1 MTTPTIREY
10 FCLSANRANFDLDPS
25 TDSDFLFGDP
35 RWGEDVDKRLQR
47 SHVMGRPFRLV
58 WWGQYGIGKTHRL
71 RYAKKLIEK
80 NGYPYYPCFAIA
92 SDLEDKSGF
101 ERLHGQ
107 LVNSI
112 GFEKMRDFAEAYILR
127 IRNGEALR
135 TIEDIAEG
143 APDVAISA
151 KNLGSQN
158 TNVAAASWRYLSG
171 HKLST
176 NEVALAGTGK
186 PEIDT
191 SLDFA
196 AVHSIF
202 AHIIEAQT
210 QGKKLLYF
218 VDEVENL
225 TKIKN
230 KNAAARW
237 QEAIRCLLDV
247 KNVGLVLAVG
257 ADSMQ
262 GIPSVILMPDI
273 VRRIQKDNY
282 DQMAA
287 YKTATAERFVL
298 DLLDKVI
305 DPACRHIKE
314 TTNEWVSGTGDYES
328 TMYPFT
334 KSAFIVFCNNAT
346 NDPKTAK
353 PSEILNALNNA
364 AFEALQ
370 VNSQLITTSILNNM
384 GMS

>member
-1 MTTPTIREY
+1 
-10 FCLSANRANFDLDPS
+10 
-25 TDSDFLFGDP
+25 
-35 RWGEDVDKRLQR
+35 
-47 SHVMGRPFRLV
+47 MGRPFRLV

-80 NGYPYYPCFAIA
+80 NGYPYYPCFTIA

-112 GFEKMRDFAEAYILR
+112 GFERMRNFTEAYVLR
-127 IRNGEALR
+127 MRNGEAVR
-135 TIEDIAEG
+135 PVEDVAEG
-143 APDVAISA
+143 APDVATA
-151 KNLGSQN
+151 TKNLGSQN
-158 TNVAAASWRYLSG
+158 ANVATAGWRYLAG
-171 HKLST
+171 HKLSA
-176 NEVALAGTGK
+176 NEMALAGTGK

-191 SLDFA
+191 SLEFA
-196 AVHSIF
+196 AVHGVF

-210 QGKKLLYF
+210 PGKKLLYL
-218 VDEVENL
+218 VDEVENI

-237 QEAIRCLLDV
+237 QESIRCLLDV

-287 YKTATAERFVL
+287 YKTATAEKFVL
-298 DLLDKVI
+298 DLLGNVI
-305 DPACRHIKE
+305 DPACRRERE
-314 TTNEWVSGTGDYES
+314 TANGWISGSSDYES
-328 TMYPFT
+328 SMYPFT
-334 KSAFIVFCNNAT
+334 RSAFVVFCNSAT
-346 NDPKTAK
+346 NDPRTAK

-364 AFEALQ
+364 AYEALLA
-370 VNSQLITTSILNNM
+370 NSPLITTDILNDM